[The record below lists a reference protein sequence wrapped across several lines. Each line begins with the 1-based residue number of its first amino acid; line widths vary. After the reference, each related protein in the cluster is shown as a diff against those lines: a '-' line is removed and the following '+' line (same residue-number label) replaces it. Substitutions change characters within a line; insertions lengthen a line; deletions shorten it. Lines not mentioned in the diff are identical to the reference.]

1 MQKKF
6 FTNLVLVLILNV
18 LVKPF
23 YILGIDSEILKQVE
37 AHSPGK
43 YGEYFSILGFT
54 FILNIFLDLGI
65 TNFNIRNIA
74 RNSQS
79 IREQFSGIITLRGI
93 LSVGY
98 MILILISGYFLGYN
112 QHQFKLLGFLAF
124 NQILVAFILYFRSN
138 LSGLLL
144 FKQDSVISILD
155 RFLLIIICGV
165 LLWGGVTNQPF
176 QIEWLIWA
184 QTAAYGITALIAGYF
199 VLKKTGRIKIKFNW
213 NFSREIISKSLPY
226 AILIL
231 LMTIYYRSD
240 GVMLER
246 MLPNGDHEAAIYARG
261 YRFFEA
267 LNMVG
272 YLFAGLLLPIFS
284 KLLKQKESVQEI
296 LYFSFKLILSYSIIL
311 GLGAFF
317 YREEIMVWRFEMS
330 DFELDKAS
338 QTFGLLMLCF
348 ISFTSTYIFG
358 TLLTANGN
366 LRSLNIMAA
375 CGVVLNLILNYILIP
390 IHGAVGAAIASLIT
404 QVATL
409 VVQLIITF
417 VIMDVKVDF
426 KEFTRIAFFTAMIV
440 GAGYLA
446 EQLNLNWA
454 IQFTLVLCVGS
465 IIALLSGMISI
476 KGIINILKAEK

>member
-23 YILGIDSEILKQVE
+23 YILGIDAEILKQVE
-37 AHSPGK
+37 ASSPGK

-65 TNFNIRNIA
+65 TNYNTRNIA

-93 LSVGY
+93 LSIGY

-184 QTAAYGITALIAGYF
+184 QTAAYGITALIAAFF
-199 VLKKTGRIKIKFNW
+199 VLKKTGRIRIKFNW
-213 NFSREIISKSLPY
+213 NFSREVISKSLPY
-226 AILIL
+226 ALLIL

-240 GVMLER
+240 SVMLER

-284 KLLKQKESVQEI
+284 KLLKRKESVQEI

-330 DFELDKAS
+330 DIELDKAA

-358 TLLTANGN
+358 TLLTANGS
-366 LRSLNIMAA
+366 LKSLNIMAA
-375 CGVVLNLILNYILIP
+375 CGVILNLVLNYILIP

-404 QVATL
+404 QIATL
-409 VVQLIITF
+409 LVQLIITF
-417 VIMDVKVDF
+417 VIIDVKVDF
-426 KEFTRIAFFTAMIV
+426 KEFTRIAIFAATIV
-440 GAGYLA
+440 GVGYLT

-454 IQFTLVLCVGS
+454 IQFTLVLSVGG

-476 KGIINILKAEK
+476 KGIINILKSEK

>member
-23 YILGIDSEILKQVE
+23 YILGIDAEILKQVE
-37 AHSPGK
+37 SHSPGE

-65 TNFNIRNIA
+65 TNYNTRNIA

-79 IREQFSGIITLRGI
+79 IQKQFAGIITLRGI

-98 MILILISGYFLGYN
+98 MMLILISGYFIGYN

-124 NQILVAFILYFRSN
+124 NQVLVAFILFFRSN

-144 FKQDSVISILD
+144 FKQDSIISILD
-155 RFLLIIICGV
+155 RFLLIIICSI
-165 LLWGGVTNQPF
+165 LLWGGITNQPF

-184 QTAAYGITALIAGYF
+184 QTAAYGLTAIIAAYF
-199 VLKKTGRIKIKFNW
+199 VIRKTGRVKLTFNW
-213 NFSREIISKSLPY
+213 AFSRDVIQKSLPY
-226 AILIL
+226 ALLIL

-240 GVMLER
+240 SVMLER
-246 MLPNGDHEAAIYARG
+246 MLPDGAKEAAIYARG

-272 YLFAGLLLPIFS
+272 YLFAGLLLPIFA
-284 KLLKQKESVQEI
+284 KLLKQKESVQDI

-317 YREEIMVWRFEMS
+317 FREEIMVWRFEMS
-330 DFELDKAS
+330 DLELEKAA

-366 LRSLNIMAA
+366 LKSLNIMAA
-375 CGVVLNLILNYILIP
+375 GGVILNLGLNYILIP
-390 IHGAVGAAIASLIT
+390 TQGAEGAAIASLIT

-409 VVQLIITF
+409 LAQFIITF
-417 VIMDVKVDF
+417 IIIDVKIDY
-426 KEFTRIAFFTAMIV
+426 KELLRIGLFSVCIIAI
-440 GAGYLA
+440 GYLFN
-446 EQLNLNWA
+446 QLSFHWA
-454 IQFTLVLCVGS
+454 IQFTLVLTVGG
-465 IIALLSGMISI
+465 IVALLSGMISV
-476 KGIINILKAEK
+476 KGIINILKTEK